1 MLSLSYL
8 YIKMETTVGLRLF
21 LKTKRGVL
29 CTVCV
34 AFHKL
39 NKGHLNSLKILDHTS
54 AGIASS
60 FILAD
65 AMALGIHLRHVR
77 LPLVAITQNDFLY
90 DWLCISL
97 SFDDASIHG
106 GLLTF
111 VYAELS

>member
-8 YIKMETTVGLRLF
+8 LSSVYKDGDYSRSETF
-21 LKTKRGVL
+21 FFKKRVFL

-39 NKGHLNSLKILDHTS
+39 NKGHLNSLRILDHTS
-54 AGIASS
+54 TGIASS

-65 AMALGIHLRHVR
+65 VMALGIHLHHVR

-97 SFDDASIHG
+97 SLMMHQFMG
-106 GLLTF
+106 
-111 VYAELS
+111 VC

>member
-1 MLSLSYL
+1 
-8 YIKMETTVGLRLF
+8 
-21 LKTKRGVL
+21 
-29 CTVCV
+29 
-34 AFHKL
+34 
-39 NKGHLNSLKILDHTS
+39 
-54 AGIASS
+54 
-60 FILAD
+60 
-65 AMALGIHLRHVR
+65 MALGIHLHHVR